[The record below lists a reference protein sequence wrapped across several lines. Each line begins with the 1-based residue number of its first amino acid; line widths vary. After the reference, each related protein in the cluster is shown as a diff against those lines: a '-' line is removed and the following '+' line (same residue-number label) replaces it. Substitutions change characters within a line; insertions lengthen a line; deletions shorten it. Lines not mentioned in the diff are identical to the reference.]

1 MRGSAKGDEPD
12 TLRTW
17 KADQRAVGID
27 LHYAELSRVALQATR
42 QALYLEQTDQCV
54 YCGRAIELE
63 ARTRHHVEHFRP
75 RSRYPDRELAY
86 ANLFL
91 SCGPQ
96 QPQGH
101 PQPTCGNEKKAWFDE
116 TCHVEPAPEDACQGR
131 FAFASD
137 GRIRGDGTL
146 EADRMIDVL
155 NLNHPELIAERSSL
169 IEELDTEL
177 SQGASVAEL
186 RQSYRDVGQTGT
198 RVSFANVAVH
208 YLRDQRDPARYE

>member
-42 QALYLEQTDQCV
+42 QALYLEQTGQCV

-96 QPQGH
+96 QPQAIPNRPAATRRRPGSTRRATSSPRRRTRARVGSRSH
-101 PQPTCGNEKKAWFDE
+101 PTAASEA
-116 TCHVEPAPEDACQGR
+116 TAP
-131 FAFASD
+131 SK
-137 GRIRGDGTL
+137 RI
-146 EADRMIDVL
+146 A
-155 NLNHPELIAERSSL
+155 
-169 IEELDTEL
+169 
-177 SQGASVAEL
+177 
-186 RQSYRDVGQTGT
+186 
-198 RVSFANVAVH
+198 
-208 YLRDQRDPARYE
+208 

>member
-12 TLRTW
+12 ALRTW
-17 KADQRAVGID
+17 KANQRAASID
-27 LHYAELSRVALQATR
+27 LRYDELGRKALQATR
-42 QALYLEQTDQCV
+42 QALYLEQTGQCV
-54 YCGRAIELE
+54 YCGRAIEL
-63 ARTRHHVEHFRP
+63 AAHTRRHVEHFRP
-75 RSRYPDRELAY
+75 RSRYLDLELAY

-116 TCHVEPAPEDACQGR
+116 ACHVEPAPEDACQGR

-137 GRIRGDGTL
+137 GRIRGDGTR

-177 SQGASVAEL
+177 SQGASVSAL
-186 RQSYRDVGQTGT
+186 RQSYHDLGPTGT
-198 RVSFANVAVH
+198 RVSFANVAVQ
-208 YLRDQRDPARYE
+208 YLRD